1 MSILFTVES
10 SKYSILPKV
19 KKRFDEILF
28 CKNNVIDIQEELQ
41 NLSDSNCSFE
51 KFITKKQELN
61 HAVTSLYSMIQK
73 LEDMGVMIK
82 SVDEG
87 LLDFPSIRYDEEI
100 WLCWKFGENQVKF
113 WHGKEE
119 GFMGRKPIPQEGFE
133 YVDDFADL
141 R

>member
-1 MSILFTVES
+1 MSILFTIDQANT
-10 SKYSILPKV
+10 ILPKV

-113 WHGKEE
+113 WHGKDE

>member
-1 MSILFTVES
+1 MSILFTVDQANT
-10 SKYSILPKV
+10 ILPKV
-19 KKRFDEILF
+19 KKRFYEILF

>member
-1 MSILFTVES
+1 MSILFTVDQANT
-10 SKYSILPKV
+10 ILPKV

-87 LLDFPSIRYDEEI
+87 LLDFPSIRYDKEI

>member
-1 MSILFTVES
+1 MSILFTVD
-10 SKYSILPKV
+10 KANTILPKV
-19 KKRFDEILF
+19 KKRFDEILC
-28 CKNNVIDIQEELQ
+28 CKNNVMDIQEELQ

-51 KFITKKQELN
+51 KFIKKKQELN
-61 HAVTSLYSMIQK
+61 HAVTALYNMIQE
-73 LEDMGVMIK
+73 LEDMGIMIK

-113 WHGKEE
+113 WYRKEE

>member
-1 MSILFTVES
+1 MSILFTVD
-10 SKYSILPKV
+10 KANTILPKV
-19 KKRFDEILF
+19 KKRFDEILC
-28 CKNNVIDIQEELQ
+28 CKNNVMDIQEELQ
-41 NLSDSNCSFE
+41 NLSDSNCGFE
-51 KFITKKQELN
+51 KFIKKKQELN
-61 HAVTSLYSMIQK
+61 HAVTSLYNMIQE
-73 LEDMGVMIK
+73 LEDMGIMIK

-100 WLCWKFGENQVKF
+100 WLCWKFGESQVKF
-113 WHGKEE
+113 WHRKDE

>member
-1 MSILFTVES
+1 MSILFTVDEANT
-10 SKYSILPKV
+10 ILPKV
-19 KKRFDEILF
+19 KKRFDEILC
-28 CKNNVIDIQEELQ
+28 CKNNVMDIQEELQ

-51 KFITKKQELN
+51 KFIKKKQELN
-61 HAVTSLYSMIQK
+61 HAVTALYNMIQE
-73 LEDMGVMIK
+73 LEDMGIMIK

-113 WHGKEE
+113 WHRKEE

>member
-1 MSILFTVES
+1 MSILFTVD
-10 SKYSILPKV
+10 KANTILPKV

-51 KFITKKQELN
+51 KFITKKQQLN

>member
-1 MSILFTVES
+1 MSILFTVDQANT
-10 SKYSILPKV
+10 ILPKV

-51 KFITKKQELN
+51 KFITKKQQLN

-100 WLCWKFGENQVKF
+100 WLCWKFGENHVKF

>member
-1 MSILFTVES
+1 MFTLFTVD
-10 SKYSILPKV
+10 KANTILPKV
-19 KKRFDEILF
+19 KKRFDEILC
-28 CKNNVIDIQEELQ
+28 CKNNVMDIQEELQ

-51 KFITKKQELN
+51 KFIKKKQELN
-61 HAVTSLYSMIQK
+61 HAVTALYNMIQE
-73 LEDMGVMIK
+73 LEDMGIMIK

-113 WHGKEE
+113 WHRKEE

>member
-1 MSILFTVES
+1 MSILFTVDQANT
-10 SKYSILPKV
+10 ILPKV

-113 WHGKEE
+113 WHRKEE

>member
-1 MSILFTVES
+1 MSILFTVDQANT
-10 SKYSILPKV
+10 ILPKV

-61 HAVTSLYSMIQK
+61 HAVTSLYSLIQK

>member
-1 MSILFTVES
+1 MSILFTVD
-10 SKYSILPKV
+10 KANTILPKV
-19 KKRFDEILF
+19 KKRFDEILC
-28 CKNNVIDIQEELQ
+28 CKNNVMDIQEELQ

-51 KFITKKQELN
+51 KFIKKKQELN
-61 HAVTSLYSMIQK
+61 HAVTSLYNMIQE
-73 LEDMGVMIK
+73 LEDLGIMIK

-87 LLDFPSIRYDEEI
+87 LLDFPSIREDEEI

-113 WHGKEE
+113 WHRKEE

>member
-1 MSILFTVES
+1 MFTLFTVD
-10 SKYSILPKV
+10 KANTILPKV
-19 KKRFDEILF
+19 KKRFDEILC
-28 CKNNVIDIQEELQ
+28 CKNNVMDVQEELQ

-51 KFITKKQELN
+51 KFIKKKQELN
-61 HAVTSLYSMIQK
+61 HAVTSLYNMIQE
-73 LEDMGVMIK
+73 LEDMGIMIK

-87 LLDFPSIRYDEEI
+87 LLDFPSIRDDEEI
-100 WLCWKFGENQVKF
+100 WLCWKFRENQVKF
-113 WHGKEE
+113 WHHKEE

>member
-1 MSILFTVES
+1 MSILFTVD
-10 SKYSILPKV
+10 KANTILPKV

-61 HAVTSLYSMIQK
+61 HAVTSLYNMIQE
-73 LEDMGVMIK
+73 LEDLGIMIK

-87 LLDFPSIRYDEEI
+87 LLDFPSIRDDEEI

-113 WHGKEE
+113 WHRKEE

>member
-1 MSILFTVES
+1 MSILFTVD
-10 SKYSILPKV
+10 KANTILPKV
-19 KKRFDEILF
+19 KKRFDEILC
-28 CKNNVIDIQEELQ
+28 CKNNVMDIQEELQ
-41 NLSDSNCSFE
+41 NLSDSNSSLE
-51 KFITKKQELN
+51 KFIKKKQELN
-61 HAVTSLYSMIQK
+61 HAVTSLYNMIQE

-113 WHGKEE
+113 WHRKEE

>member
-1 MSILFTVES
+1 MSILFTVDQANT
-10 SKYSILPKV
+10 ILPKV

-51 KFITKKQELN
+51 KFITKKQQLN

>member
-1 MSILFTVES
+1 MSILFTVDQANT
-10 SKYSILPKV
+10 ILPKV
-19 KKRFDEILF
+19 KKQFDEILF

-133 YVDDFADL
+133 YIDDFADL

>member
-1 MSILFTVES
+1 MSILFTVDQANT
-10 SKYSILPKV
+10 ILPKV

-51 KFITKKQELN
+51 KFITKKQQLN

-133 YVDDFADL
+133 YIDDFADL